1 MNPQLEQRER
11 GNLSTGLLTGLGGA
25 LLFIVVVA
33 YFFYSLQPADLK
45 GHPSAGVDGSEKTVL
60 FKIEKGEGVREIG
73 DNLAANELIK
83 SLGVFKF
90 YSLVSGRAQKF
101 LPGVYELSTSMSTPE
116 IVTTLTT
123 PGANETQVTIPEGST
138 VKDVQEMLSD
148 AGVWKKDA
156 PFGVPTKELKAEYP
170 FLANATSYEGFIFPD
185 TYRIALDAPPEA
197 IVRMFLDNFQIK
209 AWSLLE
215 GKQNWYQTLTLAS
228 LLEREVP
235 EFSDRQMVAAILL
248 KRQRIRMPLQVDAT
262 VSYAKCGGLLKDCET
277 LKITKN
283 DTALSSPYNTYQRL
297 GWPPTPISN
306 PGQAAIKAALAPKD
320 NPYLYYLSAK
330 TGETMF
336 SKTLEEHN
344 TKRAKYL

>member
-1 MNPQLEQRER
+1 M
-11 GNLSTGLLTGLGGA
+11 
-25 LLFIVVVA
+25 LFIVVVA
-33 YFFYSLQPADLK
+33 YFFYGLQPADLN
-45 GHPSAGVDGSEKTVL
+45 GHPSAGVDGTEKTVL
-60 FKIEKGEGVREIG
+60 FKIEKGEGVKEIG
-73 DNLAANELIK
+73 EHLTANSLIK

-90 YSLVSGRAQKF
+90 YSLISGKAQKF
-101 LPGVYELSTSMSTPE
+101 LPGVYELSTAMSTPE
-116 IVTTLTT
+116 IVGTLTT

-138 VKDVQEMLSD
+138 VKDVLKILTD
-148 AGVWKKDA
+148 AGVWGKDT
-156 PFGVPTKELKAEYP
+156 PFGVPTRELKAEYP
-170 FLANATSYEGFIFPD
+170 FLASATSYEGFIFPD
-185 TYRIALDAPPEA
+185 TYRVALDAPPER

-215 GKQNWYQTLTLAS
+215 GKQNWYQMLTLAS
-228 LLEREVP
+228 LLEKEVP

-248 KRQRIRMPLQVDAT
+248 RRMRIRMPLQVDAT
-262 VSYAKCGGLLKDCET
+262 VSYAKCGGLTTSCET
-277 LKITKN
+277 LKITKS
-283 DTALSSPYNTYQRL
+283 DTAMSSPYNTYQRL